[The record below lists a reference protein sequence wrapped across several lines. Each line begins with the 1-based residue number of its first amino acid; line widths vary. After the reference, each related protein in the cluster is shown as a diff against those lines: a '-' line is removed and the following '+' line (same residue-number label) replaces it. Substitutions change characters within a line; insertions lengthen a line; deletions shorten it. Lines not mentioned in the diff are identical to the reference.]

1 MIPRLLEF
9 KNTKH
14 RESIRSVL
22 DKVGFNEKAILE
34 LMGGHDVSSVSAR
47 DPAEQLYL
55 TRGGSS
61 LEVLVRLF
69 LIGVS
74 VERDVVSRVLRPTAL
89 ESWIQA
95 GLLVEEDDPGQLSG
109 AVHLLP
115 FNGLL
120 LAFDT
125 RASLKAGQ
133 EDFVMGLGKSS
144 LTLANLTVRRPSR
157 RTLDLGAGG
166 GIQALLAA
174 KHSQRVIA
182 TDRNPRA
189 VQFARFNAQLNGID
203 HLEAREG
210 DLFEPVAGEKFDLVV
225 TNPPFVI
232 SPERQY
238 IYRDSGLKG
247 DEVCQAIVHQVPT
260 LLEEGGYCVML
271 CNWAHLRGEDWQQR
285 LENWWHGTGCD
296 ALVLR
301 SETTS
306 SEVYATTWIKHTELA
321 QPHDF
326 IHRLEQWKQYYDQQG
341 IEQISAGVIVL
352 RRRTITGDDNRF
364 EGLHEDSRRGN
375 WFEIQNT
382 PKTMLGPCGDH
393 VVRRFEAMD
402 YLDSL
407 GDDSALLNTALR
419 INPDTRLTYQCQP
432 ASDGGWA
439 IAELRLSRTTGFVYH
454 DKVDTVMAE
463 FLGHCT
469 GDKTCG
475 QLITEYAVKLE
486 ADPGE
491 LAKQTLP
498 IIKQLIRRDILDAP
512 SNDQD

>member
-1 MIPRLLEF
+1 MNPRPLEF
-9 KNTKH
+9 KNASH
-14 RESIRSVL
+14 CESIRTVL
-22 DKVGFNEKAILE
+22 NQVGYHDQAILE
-34 LMGGHDVSSVSAR
+34 LMGGNDVSSVAAR
-47 DPAEQLYL
+47 DPAEQLYR
-55 TRGGSS
+55 TRGGSP

-69 LIGVS
+69 LIGVP
-74 VERDVVSRVLRPTAL
+74 VERDIVSRALRPTAL
-89 ESWIQA
+89 EAWIQA
-95 GLLVEEDDPGQLSG
+95 GLLIEEDDPGQLSG
-109 AVHLLP
+109 AVNLLP
-115 FNGLL
+115 FDGLL

-144 LTLANLTVRRPSR
+144 LTLANLTVRTPSR

-174 KHSQRVIA
+174 RHSQKVIA

-189 VQFARFNAQLNGID
+189 VRFARFNAQLNEID

-247 DEVCQAIVHQVPT
+247 DEVCQAIVRQVPA

-271 CNWAHLRGEDWQQR
+271 CNWTHLRGQDWRQR
-285 LENWWHGTGCD
+285 LEGWWRDTGCD

-326 IHRLEQWKQYYDQQG
+326 IHRLEQWKQYYDHQG

-352 RRRTITGDDNRF
+352 RRRT
-364 EGLHEDSRRGN
+364 H
-375 WFEIQNT
+375 
-382 PKTMLGPCGDH
+382 PKSP
-393 VVRRFEAMD
+393 
-402 YLDSL
+402 
-407 GDDSALLNTALR
+407 
-419 INPDTRLTYQCQP
+419 RLPQCP
-432 ASDGGWA
+432 
-439 IAELRLSRTTGFVYH
+439 
-454 DKVDTVMAE
+454 
-463 FLGHCT
+463 
-469 GDKTCG
+469 
-475 QLITEYAVKLE
+475 
-486 ADPGE
+486 
-491 LAKQTLP
+491 
-498 IIKQLIRRDILDAP
+498 
-512 SNDQD
+512 